1 MVIIEVKQ
9 IGQQEFKKEDR
20 DQLSRSAFSLI
31 QAQEGYDPQN
41 NRRWRLEDGG
51 RTFLYGVLTNG
62 NKWEVYDFTT
72 TKAGTAVSPNPCR
85 LRVDLAKDK
94 EGLRKL
100 LSEIGKNDID
110 SRVERFMQR
119 QS

>member
-100 LSEIGKNDID
+100 LSEVGKNDID